1 MVAPKDIVANEM
13 RKLMV
18 SSFDKI
24 KGTCKQAEFILNI
37 QEDGIYREID
47 LCIGFCHFLKV
58 PSLVFPDIA
67 EDCILGQCLT
77 VSRAE
82 TSKKKKKKKIEG
94 KIGAE
99 MIFSILMLLSFHS
112 NLLV

>member
-13 RKLMV
+13 WKLMV
-18 SSFDKI
+18 SGFDKF
-24 KGTCKQAEFILNI
+24 KGACKQAGFILNI
-37 QEDGIYREID
+37 QEDGIYRDIN

-82 TSKKKKKKKIEG
+82 TSKKKKKKK
-94 KIGAE
+94 
-99 MIFSILMLLSFHS
+99 
-112 NLLV
+112 N

>member
-82 TSKKKKKKKIEG
+82 TSKKKKKIEG
-94 KIGAE
+94 KIGVE